1 MVRRSKAK
9 ACRSFA
15 AMEIE
20 GPFAVPPIRDF
31 HHAIP
36 LLKPFGRKLVAKAL
50 ASSIMACRKL

>member
-1 MVRRSKAK
+1 
-9 ACRSFA
+9 
-15 AMEIE
+15 MEIE